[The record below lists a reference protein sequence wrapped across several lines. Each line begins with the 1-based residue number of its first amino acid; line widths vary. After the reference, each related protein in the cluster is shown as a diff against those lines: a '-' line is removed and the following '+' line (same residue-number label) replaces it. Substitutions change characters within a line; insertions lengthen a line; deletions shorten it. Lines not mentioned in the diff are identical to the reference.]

1 MHRSMIL
8 IIKEAIIFVPEFF
21 INRIKFEAIIQKSYK
36 SNQVNDTDR
45 LQDDECPTID
55 KLYDYIYRNVILLKL
70 MSKAFQL

>member
-45 LQDDECPTID
+45 LQDDECPTFD
-55 KLYDYIYRNVILLKL
+55 
-70 MSKAFQL
+70 QL